1 MPHVIVK
8 MYPGRSRE
16 QKQKL
21 ADELA
26 KTVIAVLGSK
36 PESISIGIEDVGPDD
51 WDEEVR
57 KPDIVAKPD
66 TIFKAMG

>member
-36 PESISIGIEDVGPDD
+36 PESISIGIEDVGSDD
-51 WDEEVR
+51 WDEKVR